1 MVGFCGRCQC
11 LGFSLFGGTVVLGRN
26 VEGESEYSR
35 KLVRSF
41 SMGDLRAFSGEKEF
55 VCLNRQ
61 LVISNHFLMFF

>member
-1 MVGFCGRCQC
+1 
-11 LGFSLFGGTVVLGRN
+11 VVLGRN